1 MIARFVMQTI
11 LFILAVVGGYTV
23 AGWVGVAVAAAFIV
37 TMFVDVTL
45 RMRSPKARI
54 LRQIA
59 HDLREVDEDDLIVA
73 RVTKV
78 APCDCHAHPMYG
90 AHNQPTTTITSDDE
104 D

>member
-45 RMRSPKARI
+45 RMRSP
-54 LRQIA
+54 
-59 HDLREVDEDDLIVA
+59 
-73 RVTKV
+73 
-78 APCDCHAHPMYG
+78 
-90 AHNQPTTTITSDDE
+90 
-104 D
+104 